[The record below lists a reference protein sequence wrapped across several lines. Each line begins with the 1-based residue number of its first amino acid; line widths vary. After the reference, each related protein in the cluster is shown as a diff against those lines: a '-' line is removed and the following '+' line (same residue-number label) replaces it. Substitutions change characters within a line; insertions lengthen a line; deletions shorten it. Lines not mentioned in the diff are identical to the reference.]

1 MGSTTNQASTR
12 ANGLPIKAQIKG
24 GGFRWN
30 HNQASGPVVRTR
42 VKGGGLKVNHSQS
55 R

>member
-1 MGSTTNQASTR
+1 MASTTNQASIR

-24 GGFRWN
+24 GDLKWN

-42 VKGGGLKVNHSQS
+42 VKGGGLKLNHSQG

>member
-1 MGSTTNQASTR
+1 MESTTNQASTR

-24 GGFRWN
+24 GGITFN
-30 HNQASGPVVRTR
+30 HNQASGPVVRTH
-42 VKGGGLKVNHSQS
+42 VKAGGLKTNHSQS

>member
-1 MGSTTNQASTR
+1 MESKTNQASIR
-12 ANGLPIKAQIKG
+12 ADGLPIKAQIKG
-24 GGFRWN
+24 GGVRMN

-42 VKGGGLKVNHSQS
+42 VKGGGVMFNHSQS

>member
-1 MGSTTNQASTR
+1 MESTTNQASIR

-24 GGFRWN
+24 GGMSLN

-42 VKGGGLKVNHSQS
+42 VKGGGREWQHNQS